1 MIKYPRRW
9 YRNDLLTDVRN
20 LGDQLEFDEVSAN
33 LLLCKTA
40 TVPVVVTDK

>member
-9 YRNDLLTDVRN
+9 YTSDLPTDVRN
-20 LGDQLEFDEVSAN
+20 LGDQLEFDEVSVD

-40 TVPVVVTDK
+40 TAPVVVTGK